1 MKSPLPLTIASAI
14 VLAACG
20 PGGDGPIDG
29 DLKCETGL
37 LTGDLVITEVMA
49 DPDGDDQGNEY
60 FEIYNA
66 TGTAIDLTGLRLQKA
81 SIGGGSVE
89 EHLMTGTVI
98 EAGSYA
104 GLGGVVH
111 EFRPPYIAYGY
122 GTGLGSTGL
131 PNSGGELSIHC
142 GTTEV
147 DKVVYGDAT
156 KGRSQGLDGNL
167 VPDHIINDDISNYC
181 DATTEFA
188 TDAFGSPG
196 GTNEPCSI
204 VEQTTCLDN
213 GTARDVV
220 QPGVGDLVIAEF
232 MANPATPIDD
242 AVGEWFEVVAKTDFD
257 LNGLVAG
264 KDPADPKINVV
275 DPDCIALTAGDHILF
290 ARSDDSV
297 VNGGMAD
304 VDYTFSF
311 GLTNSN
317 STLFVGVGDTVID
330 TITWTSS
337 SAGAST
343 ALDPGSLDAT
353 ANDDEG
359 NWCDGKADYGSGNLG
374 SPRAANPLCDTSGM
388 CMDGG
393 SMRATVPPIAADVT
407 ITEWMANP
415 DVVSDTDAEWF
426 EVHFASAVDLNGLQ
440 LGKIV
445 GPPPTVIT
453 TLSDAACLSIPADTY
468 VVFGRDADILLNG
481 GLPDTN
487 FFLGNISLVNSSGS
501 IFVAIGDVILSTIDY
516 VGSAAGASTQV
527 DNAGLCC
534 EGTDLYGPPAN
545 DNLGTPGGANNVCA
559 VNDTALCP

>member
-1 MKSPLPLTIASAI
+1 MKSPFPLTIASAL
-14 VLAACG
+14 VLVACG

-29 DLKCETGL
+29 NLKCESGL

-49 DPDGDDQGNEY
+49 NPDGDDQGNEY

-66 TGTAIDLTGLRLQKA
+66 TGAAIDLTGLRLEKA
-81 SIGGGSVE
+81 SIDGSSLK
-89 EHLMTGTVI
+89 EHLMTGTVV
-98 EAGSYA
+98 EAGSYVA
-104 GLGGVVH
+104 LGGVVP
-111 EFRPPYIAYGY
+111 EFRAPYIAYGY
-122 GTGLGSTGL
+122 SDDLGTMT
-131 PNSGGELSIHC
+131 NAGGQLSLHC
-142 GTTEV
+142 QDTEV
-147 DKVVYGDAT
+147 DRVFYGEAT
-156 KGRSQGLDGNL
+156 SGRSQGLDGNL
-167 VPDHIINDDISNYC
+167 IPDHIINDDNSNYC

-188 TDAFGSPG
+188 TGAFGSPG

-290 ARSDDSV
+290 ARSGDSV

-353 ANDDEG
+353 SNDDEG
-359 NWCDGKADYGSGNLG
+359 NWCDGKTDYGSGNLG
-374 SPRAANPLCDTSGM
+374 SPRMANPLCDTSGM

-393 SMRATVPPIAADVT
+393 SMRATVPPVAADVT

-487 FFLGNISLVNSSGS
+487 FFLGNISLVNGSGS

-527 DNAGLCC
+527 DTGGLCC
-534 EGTDLYGPPAN
+534 EGTDLYGPIGN

-559 VNDTALCP
+559 INDPALCP